1 MSIFNQGGLFFS
13 LTAPDQVLQRKKTL
27 QSSGLIIHRAKPR
40 LYAYHSEYF
49 ELYPWRF
56 RHHSRLATRH
66 PGQHHSDRH
75 AAADSFLLGNHSP
88 FVISY
93 GNEAIHVD
101 ELEPGRKNGLLN
113 AGGTVLNILWF
124 IFFGWWLCLMH
135 IFSGIAQCLT
145 IIGIPVGIANFKI
158 AAIAL
163 WPVGRRVVSVE
174 TARAAREANARR
186 RFQ

>member
-1 MSIFNQGGLFFS
+1 MRTVLNILNFVLGGFA
-13 LTAPDQVLQRKKTL
+13 TTL
-27 QSSGLIIHRAKPR
+27 GWL
-40 LYAYHSEYF
+40 
-49 ELYPWRF
+49 
-56 RHHSRLATRH
+56 LATLVSIVLMLATLVSIVLIFTLPLTILFTLPLTRSCWEITKLSLSLV
-66 PGQHHSDRH
+66 P
-75 AAADSFLLGNHSP
+75 
-88 FVISY
+88 Y

-101 ELEPGRKNGLLN
+101 ELNPAGKNVLLN
-113 AGGTVLNILWF
+113 TGGTVLNIFWL

-135 IFSGIAQCLT
+135 IATGIAQCIS

-174 TARAAREANARR
+174 TAQAAREANARR